1 MNIGIIGGGMVAI
14 AHLKALQNMSGVEC
28 VYLYARNSANAEKLA
43 INFSKICIADS
54 IRMVVESSDG
64 IIIATPNN
72 THLEIL
78 KSIVEVNAIPVLCEK
93 PLSSSYEDA
102 LAFYQTSPPLSA
114 VAFNYRFN
122 HALLSLNEIRNKENL
137 GKILHLNLA
146 LNRNSARTKKTIGW
160 RDDGS
165 QNKSGGACG
174 DLGSHLLD
182 MVSYL
187 TGQNIA
193 ENSLEA
199 SLEIKNPIREGVT
212 LTEDDHCIMAGVTDN
227 GASFSIQASKSVED
241 EEVGLHLHIVFEAG
255 EIKYSS
261 NSMPHAL
268 TLQLNTSTNLVPIET
283 NSMIHIP
290 DPGTEV
296 SFWSDSFYLQNE
308 AWVQQITTKNIDN
321 RLANIATGLKVQ
333 QLLSIAI
340 SSPHKKT
347 AISSMFLSTPTE
359 NSISTTFTCSK

>member
-1 MNIGIIGGGMVAI
+1 MVAI
-14 AHLKALQNMSGVEC
+14 AHLKALQHISDVEY
-28 VYLYARNSANAEKLA
+28 VYLHARNSANAEKLA
-43 INFSKICIADS
+43 MDFSKIRIADS
-54 IRMVVESSDG
+54 IRMVVENSDG
-64 IIIATPNN
+64 VIIATPNN

-102 LAFYQTSPPLSA
+102 LAFYQISPPLSA

-122 HALLSLNEIRNKENL
+122 HALLAITEISKKENL

-182 MVSYL
+182 MVSYF
-187 TGQNIA
+187 TSHNIA

-212 LTEDDHCIMAGVTDN
+212 LTEDDHCTMAGITDN
-227 GASFSIQASKSVED
+227 GASFAIQASKSAED
-241 EEVGLHLHIVFEAG
+241 EEVGLHLHIVFEDG

-261 NSMPHAL
+261 NSTPHAL
-268 TLQLNTSTNLVPIET
+268 TLQLSTSTNLIPIET
-283 NSMIHIP
+283 DSMIHIP
-290 DPGTEV
+290 DPKTEV
-296 SFWSDSFYLQNE
+296 PFWSDSFYLQNK
-308 AWVQQITTKNIDN
+308 AWIQQIIAKNIDN

-333 QLLSIAI
+333 QLLAIAI
-340 SSPHKKT
+340 STPYKKT
-347 AISSMFLSTPTE
+347 AVSSMFLSAPVDH
-359 NSISTTFTCSK
+359 SISTPFSCAK